1 MREKFYLLNANLL
14 THNAAVKDQLAG
26 ILHAVDLAVL
36 ANTHDLAA
44 HDLSLSPH
52 WESAQNFP
60 KFEKIMIDKSD
71 FHR

>member
-1 MREKFYLLNANLL
+1 MR
-14 THNAAVKDQLAG
+14 
-26 ILHAVDLAVL
+26 
-36 ANTHDLAA
+36 
-44 HDLSLSPH
+44 LSLSPH